1 MEVKWVGRWL
11 EHAKVHASFSTC
23 PRNKVG
29 AWIVDPRTNSPIS
42 SGYNGPPR
50 GGVGDLCGGFACSRD
65 KQNIKSGTRTEVGCH
80 HAEANAL
87 MNALRI
93 GANVMGAH
101 LIVSSPPC
109 LSCSKLIHHSGIDVV
124 HTTYSTAYEE
134 GARYLREHGIP
145 VMRYDLPS
153 RSLAPEERTKIQEL

>member
-1 MEVKWVGRWL
+1 MEVKWVARWL
-11 EHAKVHASFSTC
+11 EHARVHASFSPC

-29 AWIVDPRTNSPIS
+29 AWIIYPETNSPIS

-50 GGVGDLCGGFACSRD
+50 KGVGNLCGGFVCLRD
-65 KQNIKSGTRTEVGCH
+65 DQNIKSGTQTEVGCH

-87 MNALRI
+87 MNALRT

-109 LSCSKLIHHSGIDVV
+109 LSCAKLIHHAGIKAV
-124 HTTYSTAYEE
+124 HTTFSTAYGE
-134 GARYLREHGIP
+134 GVRYLHEHDIP

-153 RSLAPEERTKIQEL
+153 RSFAPEERTKIQEL